1 MTRRQW
7 IALSAAAPLTHAAD
21 SPNIDQ
27 FFETFAAEWMRADP
41 PRATRS
47 RYFPPA
53 EQDVLDGKL
62 APPSFEAQPA
72 RLARARKGLAALN
85 KFDRSQLSAA
95 QRISADILRYQL
107 TNFLDEEPF
116 YDYHFQLNQGI
127 TGFQTNLNILLTD
140 LHPIRHRR
148 DADNFLARL
157 EAYGPLLDRESENV
171 RQQAA
176 RGIRPPSFIL
186 AEVVGQMQRF
196 VTPPPSQNIIA
207 VTLARKL
214 KSAQVAE
221 ADALT
226 ATAHKILEGSL
237 YPAYRRTLDSLS
249 TIGARAAPEAGLRRF
264 PKGLEAYAYY
274 LRRFTTT
281 EMTAEQVHQKGLAEV
296 RRIEAEMD
304 ALFKPLGYTQGSVEE
319 RYRKLSSD
327 HVYPDSPNV
336 RDQILADYAEMIRIA
351 NERSAADFNQRPK
364 SACIVQRIPAY
375 QEANTAANYQ
385 TPPQDGSR
393 PGIFRVP
400 LRGPTFSKVGMRT
413 LAYHEAI
420 PGHHYQLALQ
430 VENANL
436 PRFRQNGTFGF
447 FSAFGEGWG
456 LYAERLASDFG
467 WYKGDP
473 IGDLGRL
480 NAELFRARRLV
491 VDTALHT
498 KGWSREQAVA
508 YGIPR
513 GEVDRYVVNPG
524 QACSYKIGQLKI
536 LELRDRSRTALGA
549 RFALKEFHDVVLS
562 NGTVPLSILEDVVNG
577 WVASKKG

>member
-1 MTRRQW
+1 MTRREW
-7 IALSAAAPLTHAAD
+7 IALSAAPLAQAAD
-21 SPNIDQ
+21 SPSIDQ
-27 FFETFAAEWMRADP
+27 FLESFAADWMRADP
-41 PRATRS
+41 PRATGA

-62 APPSFEAQPA
+62 APPSAEALPT
-72 RLARARKGLAALN
+72 RLARAKQGLAALS
-85 KFDRSQLSAA
+85 KFDRSQLSAS
-95 QRISADILRYQL
+95 QLISADVFKYLLTDILA
-107 TNFLDEEPF
+107 EEPF
-116 YDYHFQLNQGI
+116 HDYRFQLNQGI
-127 TGFQTNLNILLTD
+127 TGFQTRLNTLFTD
-140 LHPIRHRR
+140 LHPIRNRR

-157 EAYGPLLDRESENV
+157 EAYGPLLDRESEHV
-171 RQQAA
+171 RQQAT

-186 AEVVGQMQRF
+186 AEVVGQLQRF
-196 VTPPPSQNIIA
+196 VTPPPSQNLIA
-207 VTLARKL
+207 VTFARKL
-214 KSAQVAE
+214 KNAQVAD

-237 YPAYRRTLDSLS
+237 YPAYRRTLDNLS
-249 TIGARAAPEAGLRRF
+249 TIGARATPDAGLRRF
-264 PKGLEAYAYY
+264 PKGMEAYAFY

-281 EMTAEQVHQKGLAEV
+281 DMTAEQVHQKGLAEV

-304 ALFKPLGYTQGSVEE
+304 ALLRPLGYTRGSVEE
-319 RYRKLSSD
+319 RFQKLSAD

-351 NERSAADFNQRPK
+351 NERSAADFSQRPK

-375 QEANTAANYQ
+375 QEANAAANYQ
-385 TPPQDGSR
+385 TPPQDLSR

-400 LRGPTFSKVGMRT
+400 LPGPTFSKVGMRT

-430 VENANL
+430 VENRSL
-436 PRFRQNGTFGF
+436 PRFRQNSTFGSL
-447 FSAFGEGWG
+447 SAFSEGWG

-480 NAELFRARRLV
+480 EAELFRARRLV
-491 VDTALHT
+491 VDTAIHT

-508 YGIPR
+508 YGISR
-513 GEVDRYVVNPG
+513 REVDRYVVNPG
-524 QACSYKIGQLKI
+524 QACSYKIGQLKL
-536 LELRDRSRTALGA
+536 LELRDRSRTALG
-549 RFALKEFHDVVLS
+549 FKFSLKDFHSVVLA
-562 NGTVPLSILEDVVNG
+562 NGSIPLSLLESVVNE
-577 WVASKKG
+577 WVASRKG